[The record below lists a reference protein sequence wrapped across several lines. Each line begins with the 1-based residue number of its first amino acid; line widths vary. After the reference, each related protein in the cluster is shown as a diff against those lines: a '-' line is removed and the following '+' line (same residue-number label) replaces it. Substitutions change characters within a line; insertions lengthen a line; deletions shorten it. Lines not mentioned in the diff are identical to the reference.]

1 MKNYLALWGEG
12 LPDRNSRLLETPITV
27 VGEHVHGTK
36 SEFAKVQVTVRAA
49 ETFDVE
55 DCVAEKIALEKLAV
69 GWPDPFIFGLLDVLV
84 NSEPQPLIDVRVT
97 LEQVWYHDADSS
109 REAFLKAG
117 RDAGRKI
124 IAAVDRQS
132 T

>member
-12 LPDRNSRLLETPITV
+12 LPDRNSRVLETPITV
-27 VGEHVHGTK
+27 VGEHVRGTK
-36 SEFAKVQVTVRAA
+36 SEFAKVQLTVRPA
-49 ETFDVE
+49 ESFDVE
-55 DCVAEKIALEKLAV
+55 DCVAEKIALEKLDV
-69 GWPDPFIFGLLDVLV
+69 GWPDPFTFGILDVLA
-84 NSEPQPLIDVRVT
+84 NAGPQPLIDVRVT